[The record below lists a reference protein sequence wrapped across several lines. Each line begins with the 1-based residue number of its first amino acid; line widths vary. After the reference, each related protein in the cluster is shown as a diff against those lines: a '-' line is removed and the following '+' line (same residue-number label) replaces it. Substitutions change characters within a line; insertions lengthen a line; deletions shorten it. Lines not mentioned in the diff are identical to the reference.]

1 MWRQTIFVGLVL
13 AGCGPTK
20 SPDAPPKASP
30 TVSNPETRMHF
41 EHQEFVLDLD
51 PSWRRVPG
59 DDPEQFAF
67 ESQVLDSKLTIS
79 VMAAAIPLE
88 KRRRAADRVLE
99 LRKQAEQ
106 EVDSNRRVTYGD
118 ATVRE
123 HNDKESFEIAYA
135 GYDNR
140 GTIFRFTGYVTA
152 NKILSFYCETKTT
165 DNERAK
171 QIFADT
177 FVKGFKFYDP

>member
-13 AGCGPTK
+13 AGCGPTA
-20 SPDAPPKASP
+20 SPEAPPKASSI
-30 TVSNPETRMHF
+30 VSNLKNRMHF

-67 ESQVLDSKLTIS
+67 ESQELDSKLTIS
-79 VMAAAIPLE
+79 VMAAAIPIE
-88 KRRRAADRVLE
+88 KRKQAADKVLE

-106 EVDSNRRVTYGD
+106 EVDSSRQVTFGD
-118 ATVRE
+118 ATVRALPE
-123 HNDKESFEIAYA
+123 NDSFEITYA

-140 GTIFRFTGYVTA
+140 STIFRFTGYVTA
-152 NKILSFYCETKTT
+152 NKILSFYCETKTA

-171 QIFADT
+171 QIFADA